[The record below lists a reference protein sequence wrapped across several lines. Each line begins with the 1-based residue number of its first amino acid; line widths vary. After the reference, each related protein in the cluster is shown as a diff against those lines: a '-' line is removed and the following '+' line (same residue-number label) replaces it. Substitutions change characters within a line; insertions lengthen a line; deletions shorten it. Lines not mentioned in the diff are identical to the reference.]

1 MYIIPVKSMS
11 LLDFYLD
18 YPPFVMRLC
27 IEKSIFKI
35 DCLVT
40 TRKTVYLKRRLL
52 QISEQML
59 CV

>member
-1 MYIIPVKSMS
+1 MLNHVHYSSKEYE
-11 LLDFYLD
+11 LTNFYLD

-52 QISEQML
+52 QIS
-59 CV
+59 